1 MQAPNE
7 PGGAAAVGSTC
18 GLVLQ
23 LLEFIPEAKTAVLNA
38 LAFKPAVLT
47 MFWRILAE
55 SLEHMATV
63 GGGGAAGKAGAEELD
78 LLQQE
83 SLFTMFCT
91 VYDYFLMTAD
101 NEDFYV
107 KQYPFQLDEVSLCVC
122 LRVCACGAVHATAC
136 QLLDRAAERAVENG
150 RD

>member
-1 MQAPNE
+1 LQAPNE

-47 MFWRILAE
+47 MLWRILAE
-55 SLEHMATV
+55 SLERLATE
-63 GGGGAAGKAGAEELD
+63 GGGVAAGNGGAKEELD
-78 LLQQE
+78 LMQQE

-107 KQYPFQLDEVSLCVC
+107 NQYPFRLEEVGLSGCAWWRVCVC
-122 LRVCACGAVHATAC
+122 VPLSFSRSSTSCM
-136 QLLDRAAERAVENG
+136 R
-150 RD
+150 